1 MGTMGLV
8 STEGKQHLK
17 EALAIA
23 AELRLRTYCHNFCQ
37 KELMS
42 TYTSVK
48 NHLSQSENS
57 QSSPSEGVFHITDTS
72 VLHHFYYILLRLQTI
87 VQDFSNREQYFKSE
101 SLLKTDNIF
110 DDSDFNRGMVHVR
123 FLEYELA
130 LHYLEKAKKSE
141 PKNLEILVNLFFL
154 YDKTGNIVKL
164 TKVAEEILHLE
175 MELHQEEDS
184 DYSLASSYENLGG
197 AYFASKE
204 FKQAAEY
211 CEKALD
217 IRKKSQDIEEDHV
230 LQKIAINYNNLGE
243 IYRCSGENDLA
254 IQKYNCVL
262 AIARMTKKDDPFH
275 PSITRSY
282 DILGYLHNKDGRYD
296 KAIKCFQ
303 KSLELRLKLYEQ
315 NPIHLEIAR
324 SYDYLGSAYYN
335 KVEYTLALQ
344 HFHQVLEI
352 NEKIYLPNH
361 PSMAK
366 VFNHLGIAY
375 LAKGEI
381 IKSIGYFNQALEVFN
396 EIPENTPYHLS
407 MAFNFVNLGSAYFNL
422 KNYDLSI
429 KNYTEALNIYNGSYG
444 ANDPY
449 RAASCYDSL
458 GEIYLELEKYNEAI
472 GYFSIALST
481 KVKLCPSPNHPDI
494 ADSYNYLA
502 SAHRKAGDNQEAD
515 TCLQKSARIK
525 KALSSEKSNP
535 GHYQATKIIFSDES
549 SLEGDE
555 ATEPKLLGSNN
566 NDEFSNTQL
575 ESFN

>member
-8 STEGKQHLK
+8 NPEGEQHLK

-72 VLHHFYYILLRLQTI
+72 ILHHFYYILLRLQTI
-87 VQDFSNREQYFKSE
+87 VQDFSNQEQHFKSE

-123 FLEYELA
+123 FLEYKLA
-130 LHYLEKAKKSE
+130 LRYLEKAKESE

-204 FKQAAEY
+204 FTQAAEY
-211 CEKALD
+211 CQKALE

-243 IYRCSGENDLA
+243 IYRCSGENNLA

-262 AIARMTKKDDPFH
+262 AIARMTKKDDPSH

-324 SYDYLGSAYYN
+324 SYDYLGTVYYN
-335 KVEYTLALQ
+335 KAKYTLALQ
-344 HFHQVLEI
+344 HFNQVLEI
-352 NEKIYLPNH
+352 NEKIYLPGH

-366 VFNHLGIAY
+366 AFNHLGIAY
-375 LAKGEI
+375 LANGDF
-381 IKSIGYFNQALEVFN
+381 IKSIEYFNKALEVFN
-396 EIPENTPYHLS
+396 KISENTSYHLS
-407 MAFNFVNLGSAYFNL
+407 VAFCFVNLGSAYFNL

-429 KNYTEALNIYNGSYG
+429 ENYTEALNIYNNDSYG

-449 RAASCYDSL
+449 RAASCHDSL

-472 GYFSIALST
+472 KCFSIALDV
-481 KVKLCPSPNHPDI
+481 KHKLCKSPNHPDI
-494 ADSYNYLA
+494 VDSYNYLA
-502 SAHRKAGDNQEAD
+502 SAYRKAGDNQEAD
-515 TCLQKSARIK
+515 ICLQKSAEIK
-525 KALSSEKSNP
+525 KALSDGESNP
-535 GHYQATKIIFSDES
+535 DDYQATKIIFSDES

-555 ATEPKLLGSNN
+555 LPILGSGN
-566 NDEFSNTQL
+566 NDEF
-575 ESFN
+575 F